1 MPMSKM
7 DLAFMQSSRVDKVT
21 MLQNFSKLFTTDQLI
36 KLILT
41 SANLLIAFNCSKPIT
56 IQTDTLLA
64 DQSIIGFTVV

>member
-1 MPMSKM
+1 MSKI

-36 KLILT
+36 KLT